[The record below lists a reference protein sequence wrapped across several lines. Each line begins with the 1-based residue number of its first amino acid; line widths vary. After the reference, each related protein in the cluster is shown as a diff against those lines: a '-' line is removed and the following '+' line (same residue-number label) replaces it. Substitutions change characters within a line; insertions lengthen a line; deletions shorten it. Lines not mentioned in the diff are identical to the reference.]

1 MLGKKD
7 IKEYISLKTMIVVLM
22 YNFLFLTIAIFSIF
36 TKMGENN
43 LLYKILY
50 GSVIALILV
59 VIFSFS
65 TFYKKDESVKYDSK
79 YDYVNRVITYIYL
92 VLFLV
97 YLIFIFLERNSNL
110 KLNNFYMSL
119 TYYLLGGVMA
129 LLSVITI
136 FINLYVAIKNR
147 VKIPLKVMEEQIQKD
162 NSYIN

>member
-1 MLGKKD
+1 MLGKKEV
-7 IKEYISLKTMIVVLM
+7 KEYISLKTMIVVLM

-50 GSVIALILV
+50 GSAVALILV

-119 TYYLLGGVMA
+119 TYYLLGGMMA

-162 NSYIN
+162 NRYIN

>member
-1 MLGKKD
+1 MLGKKE

-22 YNFLFLTIAIFSIF
+22 YNFLFLAIAIFSIF

-50 GSVIALILV
+50 GSVVALILV
-59 VIFSFS
+59 IIFSFS

-79 YDYVNRVITYIYL
+79 FDYVNRVITYIYL

-162 NSYIN
+162 NNYIN

>member
-1 MLGKKD
+1 MLGKKE

-79 YDYVNRVITYIYL
+79 YDYVNMVITYIYL